1 MYDESMN
8 APKDISAGSSALRM
22 ALDFAPLVA
31 FFIGYKFGGI
41 AFATVIMV
49 VVTAVTLLVIYM
61 LERRVALLP
70 LISGVCVLVF
80 GTLTI
85 LLDSEL
91 FIKLRPTVVNL
102 LFASVLLVGVYGF
115 RQGWLKHVMRFAFE
129 LTEEGWLVLS
139 KRWACLFIG
148 LALLNEI
155 VWRNFS
161 TDVWVNVKVFGF
173 VGLTLVF
180 SMCQLPLINRTQL
193 DTKHG

>member
-1 MYDESMN
+1 MDSE
-8 APKDISAGSSALRM
+8 KDIKAGSSALRM

-31 FFIGYKFGGI
+31 FFVGYKLGGI
-41 AFATVIMV
+41 ALATGVMV
-49 VVTAVTLLVIYM
+49 VVTAVTLVVIYA
-61 LERRVALLP
+61 LERRIALLP

-80 GTLTI
+80 GTATL

-115 RQGWLKHVMRFAFE
+115 KQGWLKHVMGFAFALNE
-129 LTEEGWLVLS
+129 GAWLTLS
-139 KRWACLFIG
+139 KRWACLFIA
-148 LALLNEI
+148 LACVNEV

-173 VGLTLVF
+173 VGITLLF
-180 SMCQLPLINRTQL
+180 SMAQLPLINREQL
-193 DTKHG
+193 EQGDGR